1 MIATVYDLPSW
12 IANNDNKPSLQVFNQ
27 LLNQSSSFSLKAET
41 IEQPT
46 LTTLIIQSSYTVEDW
61 YKYNYVNFNN
71 LWYVIKEV
79 KYVEATN
86 NTVEIE
92 AEIDIY
98 LSFIVNYFD
107 ETKQYDNLVFFK
119 QKHLNR
125 YTYGGDN
132 PVINF
137 SLQFYLK
144 NKHPALNDIGV
155 NLNKF
160 CDVVNSSSYNASSVN
175 LSNPLLINNYAGGNA
190 YCYALCKIS
199 PSASFSGNFGN
210 NLEMYQEIPNLV
222 AINIAFSTIEN
233 KTVAMYPT
241 VGWKD
246 FLNYVGNEVY
256 TDYIL
261 LPLPIEQAQV
271 YNGTSLNPIITNLNE
286 LNSNSNYATSASNV
300 TILNANNNA
309 WINYVAWLINPQH
322 LYYTLSNIEGTFL
335 YYELTN
341 LWIEPYIYQYCKFRA
356 RMSGEDSFV
365 DLTYFNNFTPSN
377 AALSLESFVIN
388 MNYPVTQITNINF
401 NLMNFNNNL
410 QPYTYN
416 SINDAYYTINLKC
429 VYPSVSNNW
438 NNYLLNN
445 LNQYHTALNIAHY
458 AVQNS
463 FANMVTGGIGGLFNI
478 IGKSGLDG
486 LGALNSFAGSE
497 TSNIFNYYSQ
507 EAQYNY
513 LKTGKQQDMS
523 RVGNERLATNNNV
536 IAYNNYLLTFI
547 FERPVQYELNLVM
560 NYCLLNGYVLNRWEP
575 FYFWKNRTLV
585 NYVKCCYFTD
595 SFLPSMNITYK
606 KLIDDLFNKGFR
618 VWIKHN
624 SINYTTTPFNNI
636 VNNINSNNELLQDN
650 TELSYLNN
658 QNE

>member
-1 MIATVYDLPSW
+1 MIATVYNLASW

-41 IEQPT
+41 MEQPT
-46 LTTLIIQSSYTVEDW
+46 LTTLIIQSSYKVEEW

-71 LWYVIKEV
+71 LWYTIKEV

-144 NKHPALNDIGV
+144 NKHPALNDVGV

-160 CDVVNSSSYNASSVN
+160 CDVVSSNNYNAPLVN
-175 LSNPLLINNYAGGNA
+175 LSNPLLTNNYASGNG

-222 AINIAFSTIEN
+222 AINIASSTVEN

-241 VGWKD
+241 VGWKE
-246 FLNYVGNEVY
+246 FLNWVGNEVY

-271 YNGTSLNPIITNLNE
+271 YNGTSLNPIISTLDE
-286 LNSNSNYATSASNV
+286 LNSNSNYATAASNV
-300 TILNANNNA
+300 TVLNANNNG
-309 WINYVAWLINPQH
+309 WVNYITWLINPQH
-322 LYYTLSNIEGTFL
+322 LYYTLTNIQGTFL

-341 LWIEPYIYQYCKFRA
+341 LWTEPYIYQYCKFRA

-445 LNQYHTALNIAHY
+445 LNL
-458 AVQNS
+458 S
-463 FANMVTGGIGGLFNI
+463 FDI
-478 IGKSGLDG
+478 K
-486 LGALNSFAGSE
+486 
-497 TSNIFNYYSQ
+497 
-507 EAQYNY
+507 
-513 LKTGKQQDMS
+513 
-523 RVGNERLATNNNV
+523 
-536 IAYNNYLLTFI
+536 
-547 FERPVQYELNLVM
+547 
-560 NYCLLNGYVLNRWEP
+560 
-575 FYFWKNRTLV
+575 
-585 NYVKCCYFTD
+585 
-595 SFLPSMNITYK
+595 FL
-606 KLIDDLFNKGFR
+606 
-618 VWIKHN
+618 
-624 SINYTTTPFNNI
+624 
-636 VNNINSNNELLQDN
+636 
-650 TELSYLNN
+650 
-658 QNE
+658 